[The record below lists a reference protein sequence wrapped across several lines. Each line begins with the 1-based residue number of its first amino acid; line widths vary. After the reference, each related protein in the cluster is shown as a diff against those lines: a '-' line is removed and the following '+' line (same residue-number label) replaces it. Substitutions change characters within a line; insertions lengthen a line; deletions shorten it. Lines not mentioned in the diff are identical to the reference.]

1 MRFLCGGR
9 CSLESDLSFNRAKWP
24 RFERRTGQLL
34 LDLIRPVVLIRCAD
48 FAGAMTPKAE
58 FTVLLAPPP
67 PPLPPALPWF
77 EIVGENGDDRKEL
90 LRSEFFL
97 ARTEGSRGKAT
108 KKLCIVGT
116 RRELIEGSI
125 DTYTHRVRAVLSR
138 WQLETSLNGL

>member
-77 EIVGENGDDRKEL
+77 EIVGENGGDRKGN
-90 LRSEFFL
+90 F
-97 ARTEGSRGKAT
+97 
-108 KKLCIVGT
+108 
-116 RRELIEGSI
+116 
-125 DTYTHRVRAVLSR
+125 
-138 WQLETSLNGL
+138 

>member
-67 PPLPPALPWF
+67 PLPPPRCRGSKLSGKMAAIERETF
-77 EIVGENGDDRKEL
+77 E
-90 LRSEFFL
+90 EFFL
-97 ARTEGSRGKAT
+97 ARTERSRGKAT